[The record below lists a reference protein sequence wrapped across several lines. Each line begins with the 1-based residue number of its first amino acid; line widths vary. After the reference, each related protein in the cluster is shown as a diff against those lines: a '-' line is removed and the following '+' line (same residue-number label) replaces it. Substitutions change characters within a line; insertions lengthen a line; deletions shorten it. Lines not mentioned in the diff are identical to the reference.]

1 VLDAR
6 DHNLP
11 IAPRIELG
19 LYRRPGLRADRVTD
33 VLENL
38 LWKSLA

>member
-1 VLDAR
+1 LEAQ

-11 IAPRIELG
+11 AAPQIELG
-19 LYRRPGLRADRVTD
+19 LYRRPALRNDRITD